1 MLHSDPV
8 ACTGS
13 TVWISQRGARFL
25 VAVFVSGACLGQPQS
40 AIAGPAPLPEWEGVK
55 KPAPLPNWDA
65 AVGKDKPA
73 AKKPKAKKTAPAGQS
88 NPAQPGPVAE
98 PGPAAQPGPVAEP
111 VVAPEPVPEPTPE
124 PVPEPA
130 AAPEPTPEPV
140 PAEPAPV
147 VAEAPEPGPSVQV
160 LEQGKLA
167 RRRARA
173 ELVTGGVLLG
183 LGLGGVAA
191 MTVGLLQ
198 KSGADDLGAK
208 SLARADSMIAAGA
221 ASGAMGLAMGIAL
234 LVEGA
239 RDRKAARSAEV
250 ARVRVAPTLGGLVLS
265 GRF

>member
-88 NPAQPGPVAE
+88 TPAQPGPVAE

-130 AAPEPTPEPV
+130 VAPEPTPEPV

-183 LGLGGVAA
+183 LGLGGFAA

-198 KSGADDLGAK
+198 KSGGDDLGAK
-208 SLARADSMIAAGA
+208 PLARADSMIAAGA